1 MTAALSAAV
10 FALTLLSISA
20 IAEDLKHG
28 EALLNR
34 HCGACHAVGRTGESA
49 QKDAPALRVLGQ
61 RYPVESLEEALG
73 EGFMHKTEGWLLFL
87 VSMIVLG
94 SISWVGS
101 HVERLVASGQVRH
114 A

>member
-34 HCGACHAVGRTGESA
+34 HCGACHAVGRIDESA

-73 EGFMHKTEGWLLFL
+73 EGFMSGHPDMLEFDFEATDVGDIIAYLK
-87 VSMIVLG
+87 
-94 SISWVGS
+94 SIQ
-101 HVERLVASGQVRH
+101 RK
-114 A
+114 